1 MSLVLDLLIA
11 ALAIVG
17 ALGFLVSALAL
28 LRVRDALSM
37 VNSLGPATGVGVPS
51 AAGGGPA
58 APGPHR
64 GMGHRQCRR
73 GRARRPRCARRL
85 IDREQRARARG
96 IPLGGTAGPQNRS
109 QRTRRALTE
118 DLLTEDLPPASP

>member
-37 VNSLGPATGVGVPS
+37 VNSLGPATGVGVPLLL
-51 AAGGGPA
+51 AAALLHQGRTEGWDIGSVVEVVLAVLA
-58 APGPHR
+58 ALVVSSIASNAL
-64 GMGHRQCRR
+64 
-73 GRARRPRCARRL
+73 GRAAYRSGA
-85 IDREQRARARG
+85 
-96 IPLGGTAGPQNRS
+96 PLDPKTDPNELAGR
-109 QRTRRALTE
+109 
-118 DLLTEDLPPASP
+118 

>member
-37 VNSLGPATGVGVPS
+37 VNSLGPATGVGVPLLLAAALLHQGRTEGWDLMKS
-51 AAGGGPA
+51 MTEESARRRHVADLAALGDVLAAGGA
-58 APGPHR
+58 
-64 GMGHRQCRR
+64 
-73 GRARRPRCARRL
+73 
-85 IDREQRARARG
+85 
-96 IPLGGTAGPQNRS
+96 
-109 QRTRRALTE
+109 
-118 DLLTEDLPPASP
+118 